1 MRFSCVVCFTLLA
14 LLVGCQK
21 SGDTPIDPFHLPP
34 FLSDLRVQPLTVNT
48 DTMNV
53 GTERLPTDSLTL
65 SLSVVVTVSGPE
77 GLQAVEA
84 VQARFY
90 KPASQTLIKADNL
103 RDDGKTPDQAANDGL
118 FAGQI
123 PVKIVRADIGDFRV
137 EVTAR
142 DKAGLLSNALSS
154 AVRVVR
160 LNRPPVLSDL
170 KAPDSVSVSTA
181 VVLVKLSIKATDPDG
196 QSDIQKVFFNSYR
209 PDGSLST
216 GNPFQMFDDG
226 NFNGQSGDSEAG
238 DGIYSLT
245 VQLPTTTQ
253 RGTYRFVFQA
263 TDRSGAQ
270 SNEVSHLLR
279 VQ

>member
-1 MRFSCVVCFTLLA
+1 
-14 LLVGCQK
+14 
-21 SGDTPIDPFHLPP
+21 
-34 FLSDLRVQPLTVNT
+34 
-48 DTMNV
+48 
-53 GTERLPTDSLTL
+53 
-65 SLSVVVTVSGPE
+65 
-77 GLQAVEA
+77 
-84 VQARFY
+84 
-90 KPASQTLIKADNL
+90 
-103 RDDGKTPDQAANDGL
+103 
-118 FAGQI
+118 
-123 PVKIVRADIGDFRV
+123 
-137 EVTAR
+137 
-142 DKAGLLSNALSS
+142 
-154 AVRVVR
+154 
-160 LNRPPVLSDL
+160 
-170 KAPDSVSVSTA
+170 
-181 VVLVKLSIKATDPDG
+181 VKLSIKATDPDG

-209 PDGSLST
+209 PDGSPST